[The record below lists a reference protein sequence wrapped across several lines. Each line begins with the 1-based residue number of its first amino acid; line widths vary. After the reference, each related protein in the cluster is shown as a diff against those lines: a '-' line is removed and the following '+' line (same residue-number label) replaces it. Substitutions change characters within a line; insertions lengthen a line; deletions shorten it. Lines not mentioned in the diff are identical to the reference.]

1 MGGLS
6 HPGNGSGTAIPM
18 VLTKYSPKFK
28 FQSSLMGTEIELP
41 DSSDERKRLLETFHL
56 NARKW
61 LLVALQKSP
70 DDMRMVLQS
79 YLTEIDES
87 SPFAQHAPGRQLAV
101 EIGKS
106 LPANDSKACTS
117 IVA

>member
-1 MGGLS
+1 
-6 HPGNGSGTAIPM
+6 
-18 VLTKYSPKFK
+18 LT
-28 FQSSLMGTEIELP
+28 GAEIELR
-41 DSSDERKRLLETFHL
+41 DSSDERRRLLDAFNL

-79 YLTEIDES
+79 YLVEMEES
-87 SPFAQHAPGRQLAV
+87 SQFSQHAPGRQLAL

-106 LPANDSKACTS
+106 MPGNDSKS
-117 IVA
+117 SMPP